1 MAEQTAPASTQTTA
15 KPTPRRNFA
24 QVLELD
30 TRLLGM
36 IGAFILMCIG
46 FDLFTDGRFL
56 TARNIADAVSAKA
69 GICCGLTAGI
79 PG

>member
-46 FDLFTDGRFL
+46 FDLFTDGRFQSRPCPSRSWPP
-56 TARNIADAVSAKA
+56 AWCSSS
-69 GICCGLTAGI
+69 
-79 PG
+79 